1 MIGWI
6 ILAVVVIIV
15 IAVIAMYNGLVQARI
30 KVDNAWSQIDVQ
42 LQRRFDLIPNFVETV
57 KGYMTHESET
67 FEKIAELRTAWA
79 NTDNVSEKATL
90 DNELSTALKTIMA
103 VSESYPE
110 LKANQ
115 NFSELSEE
123 LRNTENKISF
133 SRQFYNDTVTMYNT
147 KLEIFPSNIIAGMF
161 NFKARDLFEAENEE
175 AKMLKLILENNITID
190 FERELG
196 FLPYSSFF
204 KRLF

>member
-1 MIGWI
+1 MALWI
-6 ILAVVVIIV
+6 ILAIVAIII
-15 IAVIAMYNGLVQARI
+15 IAIISIYNGLVQARM

-57 KGYMTHESET
+57 KGYMTHEKET
-67 FEKIAELRTAWA
+67 FEKIAALRTSWA
-79 NTDNVSEKATL
+79 NASSVSEKAEL
-90 DNELSTALKTIMA
+90 DGQLSSTLKTIMA

-147 KLEIFPSNIIAGMF
+147 KIQVFPSNIIAGMF
-161 NFKARDLFEAENEE
+161 NFTARDLFKTESDEVRKNV
-175 AKMLKLILENNITID
+175 KVDFGNNN
-190 FERELG
+190 
-196 FLPYSSFF
+196 
-204 KRLF
+204 

>member
-1 MIGWI
+1 MWIALIIIVLLVVWI
-6 ILAVVVIIV
+6 ISI
-15 IAVIAMYNGLVQARI
+15 YNGLIKSRQ

-67 FEKIAELRTAWA
+67 FEKITALRTSWA
-79 NTDNVSEKATL
+79 NSTTVGEKAKL
-90 DNELSTALKTIMA
+90 DGELSGALKTIMA
-103 VSESYPE
+103 VSENYPE

-133 SRQFYNDTVTMYNT
+133 SRQFYNDSVTMYNT
-147 KLEIFPSNIIAGMF
+147 KLELFPSNIVAGMF
-161 NFKARDLFEAENEE
+161 NFQKRDLFAAESDEARKNV
-175 AKMLKLILENNITID
+175 KVD
-190 FERELG
+190 FN
-196 FLPYSSFF
+196 
-204 KRLF
+204 K

>member
-1 MIGWI
+1 MILI
-6 ILAVVVIIV
+6 ILLAIIAVIV
-15 IAVIAMYNGLVQARI
+15 IAIIGMYNGLVQAKI

-57 KGYMTHESET
+57 KGYMTHEQKT
-67 FEKIAELRTAWA
+67 FEKIAALRTSWA
-79 NTDNVSEKATL
+79 NTESVSEKADL
-90 DNELSTALKTIMA
+90 DNQLSTALKTIMA
-103 VSESYPE
+103 VSENYPE

-147 KLEIFPSNIIAGMF
+147 KLEVFPSNIIAGMF
-161 NFKARDLFEAENEE
+161 NFKERDLFKAENDE
-175 AKMLKLILENNITID
+175 ARKNVKVD
-190 FERELG
+190 FG
-196 FLPYSSFF
+196 TNS
-204 KRLF
+204 

>member
-1 MIGWI
+1 MALWI
-6 ILAVVVIIV
+6 ILAIVAIII
-15 IAVIAMYNGLVQARI
+15 IAIISIYNGLVQARM

-57 KGYMTHESET
+57 KGYMTHEKET
-67 FEKIAELRTAWA
+67 FEKIAALRTSWA
-79 NTDNVSEKATL
+79 NASSVSEKAEL
-90 DNELSTALKTIMA
+90 DGQLSSTLKTIMA

-133 SRQFYNDTVTMYNT
+133 SRQFYNDSVTMYNQ
-147 KLEIFPSNIIAGMF
+147 KLQLFPSNIIAGMF
-161 NFKARDLFEAENEE
+161 NFQP
-175 AKMLKLILENNITID
+175 
-190 FERELG
+190 RELFAAESAEARKNVKVDFG
-196 FLPYSSFF
+196 
-204 KRLF
+204 KNA

>member
-1 MIGWI
+1 MTIWI
-6 ILAVVVIIV
+6 ILGIVVVLI
-15 IAVIAMYNGLVQARI
+15 IAVIGMYNSLVQSKI

-57 KGYMTHESET
+57 KGYMTHEKET
-67 FEKIAELRTAWA
+67 FEKIASLRTSWA
-79 NTDNVSEKATL
+79 NANSVSEKAEL
-90 DNELSTALKTIMA
+90 DNQLSTTLKTIMA
-103 VSESYPE
+103 VSENYPE

-147 KLEIFPSNIIAGMF
+147 KLQVFPSNIIAGMF
-161 NFKARDLFEAENEE
+161 NFKARDLFKAESDEARRNV
-175 AKMLKLILENNITID
+175 KVD
-190 FERELG
+190 FG
-196 FLPYSSFF
+196 
-204 KRLF
+204 K

>member
-1 MIGWI
+1 MGWI
-6 ILAVVVIIV
+6 ILAVVVIVV

-67 FEKIAELRTAWA
+67 FEKIAELRTSWT
-79 NTDNVSEKATL
+79 NTQSVAEKASL
-90 DNELSTALKTIMA
+90 DNQLSDALKTIMA
-103 VSESYPE
+103 VSEGYPE

-147 KLEIFPSNIIAGMF
+147 KLEVFPSNIIAGIF
-161 NFKARDLFEAENEE
+161 NFKARDLFEAESEE
-175 AKMLKLILENNITID
+175 ARKNVKVD
-190 FERELG
+190 FG
-196 FLPYSSFF
+196 
-204 KRLF
+204 K

>member
-1 MIGWI
+1 MTIWI
-6 ILAVVVIIV
+6 ILGIVVVIT
-15 IAVIAMYNGLVQARI
+15 IAVIRMYNSLVQSKI

-57 KGYMTHESET
+57 KGYMTHEKET
-67 FEKIAELRTAWA
+67 FEKIASLRTSWA
-79 NTDNVSEKATL
+79 NANSVSEKAEL
-90 DNELSTALKTIMA
+90 DNQLSTTLKTIMA
-103 VSESYPE
+103 VSENYPE

-147 KLEIFPSNIIAGMF
+147 KLQVFPSNIIAGMF
-161 NFKARDLFEAENEE
+161 NFKARDLFKAESDEARRNV
-175 AKMLKLILENNITID
+175 KVDFGNNN
-190 FERELG
+190 
-196 FLPYSSFF
+196 
-204 KRLF
+204 